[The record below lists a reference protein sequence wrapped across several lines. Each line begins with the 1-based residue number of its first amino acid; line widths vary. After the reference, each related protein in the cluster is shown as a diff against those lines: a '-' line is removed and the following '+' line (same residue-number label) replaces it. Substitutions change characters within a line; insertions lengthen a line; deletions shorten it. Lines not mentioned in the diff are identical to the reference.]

1 MEKWFAASSRASP
14 RCTSITPE
22 LVCTV
27 TRAPNGDVF
36 EFAAYATTVPTTSL
50 SRFTSYSPARV
61 AGAAGGCCPNAPVDN
76 AIAAAATIQNFLLLM
91 SASSPENLFPT
102 QQTLPHFSRF
112 TNPTLPQKSRSK
124 KIFRFFPAKTSH

>member
-14 RCTSITPE
+14 KCTSITPE

-27 TRAPNGDVF
+27 ARAPNGAVF

-50 SRFTSYSPARV
+50 SRFTSYSPDRV
-61 AGAAGGCCPNAPVDN
+61 AGAAAGCCPRAKPHSPN
-76 AIAAAATIQNFLLLM
+76 AATANIQNFLLLM
-91 SASSPENLFPT
+91 SPSSQGNLFAT
-102 QQTLPHFSRF
+102 QQTLLHFLPF
-112 TNPTLPQKSRSK
+112 TNPAHPQMSRSK